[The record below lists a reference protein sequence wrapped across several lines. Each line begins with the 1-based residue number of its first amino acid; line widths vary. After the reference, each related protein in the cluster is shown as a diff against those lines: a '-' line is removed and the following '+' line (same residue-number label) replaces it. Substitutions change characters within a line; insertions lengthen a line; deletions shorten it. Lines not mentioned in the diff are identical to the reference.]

1 MGSDVSKN
9 VVNSVSSI
17 SNSIVTNSF
26 QDCSNTVTSIQQISL
41 ENCTDVN
48 LEDIKMRQ
56 VVSLDGNCASSNKVD
71 TDISNNMDAA
81 MQQQAESV
89 SQAFQL
95 TSAEAENITNITQNL
110 STAVSTS
117 FNQQCATVLDNTQ
130 NIACSNSS
138 GVFIKKVDFDQ
149 NIQATVAC
157 IQANEAVTK
166 LTNELST
173 AVSQTASAKTE
184 GLFSWLS
191 NLIMLII
198 VGCVGLVV
206 LKFVFQKKS
215 GGGGGGAPK
224 VPTIPYTTSEVVGIS
239 IPATVL
245 AISTALTAGF
255 LVTTFANTTIWPYTR
270 KIPNKPTPK
279 GEELSEGAKQANA
292 ANDKHNKSNANTNV
306 IIFVIALALD
316 VATIVLI
323 YYFYN
328 RHKTR
333 ALGPQAFLGNVAPTP
348 NVKKPKA
355 GKVKKPKAGAV
366 VPVLPSTVVTA
377 DAAQAAAQAQAAN
390 ATATA
395 QAQAQAAAAAAAQTA
410 QAQAA
415 EIQRASVLYAKEG

>member
-1 MGSDVSKN
+1 
-9 VVNSVSSI
+9 
-17 SNSIVTNSF
+17 
-26 QDCSNTVTSIQQISL
+26 VTSIQQISIDG
-41 ENCTDVN
+41 CSDVN

-56 VVSLDGNCASSNKVD
+56 IVSLDGNCASSNKVD

-130 NIACSNSS
+130 NIACSNST

-215 GGGGGGAPK
+215 GGGGGAPK

-255 LVTTFANTTIWPYTR
+255 LVTTFAKTTIWPYTR
-270 KIPNKPTPK
+270 KISNKPTPK

-292 ANDKHNKSNANTNV
+292 SNDKRNKSNANTNV

-348 NVKKPKA
+348 NVKKPKS

-366 VPVLPSTVVTA
+366 VPVLTSTVVTA

-395 QAQAQAAAAAAAQTA
+395 QAQAQAQAQAAAAAAAQTA
-410 QAQAA
+410 QAQAQAQAAQTAQAQAQAAQTAQAQAAQAQAA
-415 EIQRASVLYAKEG
+415 EFQRASVLYAKGG